1 MISIAFRFLAGRYH
15 ATPWGHHVNEGLVE
29 WPPSPFRLLR
39 TLVAAHYKD
48 ASRLS
53 EELVRRTIGRLE
65 GAPVYRLPRV
75 WECHTRH
82 YMPGDGDDKPLVFD
96 AFAAIAGGAG
106 GRSPNLEEE
115 LVATWTGTELSPE
128 ERNALGELCR
138 RIGYLGRAESWAE
151 ARLVEQIDGEPD
163 AVPIEAESA
172 TDVENAIPLLTLL
185 DSNVYA
191 GWRLGFMEGQR
202 GKKLEPPKTLWEVLS
217 NDIETIQKQGW
228 RIPPGTRWVRYEVR
242 PRTRVRRRSL
252 LRHADPTFARFAL
265 QSAVLPLTRVG
276 LSVAERFRTALM
288 SRSDAH
294 PVFAGREH
302 GAPSRDDH
310 QHAFYLPTDD
320 DGDGRIDHVVVWAR
334 RGFDPDAVQALQG
347 LRKVWGSGGHD
358 IRTLLVGLG
367 HASDYAGTSSDGS
380 LTAMAGR
387 SAHWE
392 SFTPCVLPRHPKR
405 RRGIW
410 LDSPE
415 EQVAQACR
423 YMLGFSPVEVIRIE
437 HPANEVNPW
446 RGFYLER
453 RHGGGSMGPRR
464 AYSFRLQFESPVDGP
479 IALGYGAHFGLG
491 QFRPA
496 ARASLQ

>member
-1 MISIAFRFLAGRYH
+1 MAAFALPSTPGAGS
-15 ATPWGHHVNEGLVE
+15 G
-29 WPPSPFRLLR
+29 
-39 TLVAAHYKD
+39 HYK
-48 ASRLS
+48 APSQLS

-75 WECHTRH
+75 SMGHTRH
-82 YMPGDGDDKPLVFD
+82 YMPGDGDDRPLVFD
-96 AFAAIAGGAG
+96 AFATIEGGAG
-106 GRSPNLEEE
+106 GRSANLDEE
-115 LVATWTGTELSPE
+115 LVATWTGTTLLTE
-128 ERNALGELCR
+128 ERTALGELCR

-151 ARLVEQIDGEPD
+151 ARLVELMDDEPD
-163 AVPIEAESA
+163 AVPIAEESS
-172 TDVENAIPLLTLL
+172 TDVENAIRLLTPL

-191 GWRLGFMEGQR
+191 GWRIGFMEGQR
-202 GKKLEPPKTLWEVLS
+202 GKKLEPPRTLWEVLS

-228 RIPPGTRWVRYEVR
+228 RTPPGTRWVRYAVR
-242 PRTRVRRRSL
+242 SRAPARRRSL
-252 LRHADPTFARFAL
+252 PLRHADPTFARFAL
-265 QSAVLPLTRVG
+265 QSAVLPPTRVG

-294 PVFAGREH
+294 PVFAGRQH
-302 GAPSRDDH
+302 GAPSRDNH

-320 DGDGRIDHVVVWAR
+320 DNDDSIDHVVVWAR
-334 RGFDPDAVQALQG
+334 HGFDPDAVRALQG

-358 IRTLLVGLG
+358 IRTVLVGLG
-367 HASDYAGTSSDGS
+367 HANDYAGTSSDGS
-380 LTAMAGR
+380 LTAIAGK
-387 SAHWE
+387 STYWE
-392 SFTPCVLPRHPKR
+392 SCTPFVLPRHPKR

-410 LDSPE
+410 LDAPE
-415 EQVAQACR
+415 EQVARACR
-423 YMLGFSPVEVIRIE
+423 QVLGSSPVEVSRIE
-437 HPANEVNPW
+437 HAPNEVSPW

-496 ARASLQ
+496 ARASL